1 MTRDELRFRAALS
14 RFGVGLMALAL
25 LPTFYPASRRHTW
38 VWIVYL
44 MLAVVQQVLIKKG
57 IGGRRVRA
65 LWSGLVDVGVLTFTV
80 HNLGSVVTPM
90 ASLYLFAGVA
100 NALVVDASVA
110 FALSLTGLFAYDA
123 VVWAEWARWIP
134 YAPDAP
140 LVAASGPPTIDQA
153 LMGTLFVTL
162 FVPAGTAIVAAL
174 VHAVERREAQ
184 LVTAN
189 LRLEELSQLDPL
201 TNLYNRRHLF
211 ARLEAELA
219 RVRRGRPLALVM
231 VDLDGF
237 KKVNDSQGH
246 LRGDVLLKEIA
257 TSIAATTR
265 TTDVA
270 GRYGGDEFVVVLPDT
285 DADQARAVA
294 ERVAQSVRD
303 AATKFDGQR
312 PVTASIGIAV
322 AEPADTVAALL
333 RRADE
338 NAYRAKQSGGN
349 RVVA

>member
-1 MTRDELRFRAALS
+1 MTRDDLRFRAALS

-38 VWIVYL
+38 VWVVYL

-57 IGGRRVRA
+57 IGGRRARA
-65 LWSGLVDVGVLTFTV
+65 LWSGLVDVTVLTFTV

-90 ASLYLFAGVA
+90 ASLYLFASVA
-100 NALVVDASVA
+100 NALVVDSTVA
-110 FALSLTGLFAYDA
+110 FALSLTGLVAYDA
-123 VVWAEWARWIP
+123 VVWSEWARWIP
-134 YAPDAP
+134 FAPDVP
-140 LVAASGPPTIDQA
+140 QVAAAGPPTIDQA
-153 LMGTLFVTL
+153 LMATLLVSL
-162 FVPAGTAIVAAL
+162 FVPAGTAIVSAL
-174 VHAVERREAQ
+174 VHAIERREAQ

-211 ARLEAELA
+211 ARLEGELA

-257 TSIAATTR
+257 TSVAATTR

-270 GRYGGDEFVVVLPDT
+270 GRYGGDEFVVILPDT
-285 DADQARAVA
+285 DAEQAVAVA

-303 AATKFDGQR
+303 AALRFDAAR

-322 AEPADTVAALL
+322 AEPSDTVAALL

-338 NAYRAKQSGGN
+338 NAYRAKQGGGD

>member
-38 VWIVYL
+38 VWVVYL

-57 IGGRRVRA
+57 IGGRRARA

-100 NALVVDASVA
+100 NALVVDATVA
-110 FALSLTGLFAYDA
+110 FALSVTGLVAYDA
-123 VVWAEWARWIP
+123 VVWAEWGRLLA

-140 LVAASGPPTIDQA
+140 QVGAFGRPTLDQA
-153 LMGTLFVTL
+153 LMATLFVTV

-174 VHAVERREAQ
+174 VRAIERREAL

-211 ARLEAELA
+211 ARLESELA

-231 VDLDGF
+231 VDLDRF
-237 KKVNDSQGH
+237 KKVNDTQGH

-257 TSIAATTR
+257 TSVASTTR

-270 GRYGGDEFVVVLPDT
+270 GRYGGDEFVVILPDT
-285 DADQARAVA
+285 DAEQARAVA

-303 AATKFDGQR
+303 AAVRFDEAR

-322 AEPADTVAALL
+322 AESSDTVAALL

-338 NAYRAKQSGGN
+338 NAYRAKEGGGD

>member
-25 LPTFYPASRRHTW
+25 LPTFYPASRPHTW
-38 VWIVYL
+38 VWVVYL

-57 IGGRRVRA
+57 IGGRRARA
-65 LWSGLVDVGVLTFTV
+65 LWSGLVDVTVLTYTV

-100 NALVVDASVA
+100 NALVVDATVA
-110 FALSLTGLFAYDA
+110 FALSIVGLVAYDA

-134 YAPDAP
+134 FAPDAP
-140 LVAASGPPTIDQA
+140 NMAALGPPTIDQA
-153 LMGTLFVTL
+153 LMATLFVTA

-174 VHAVERREAQ
+174 VRAIERREAQ

-257 TSIAATTR
+257 TSVAATTR

-285 DADQARAVA
+285 DSEQARAVA
-294 ERVAQSVRD
+294 ERVAQSVRE
-303 AATKFDGQR
+303 AATRFDEAR

-322 AEPADTVAALL
+322 AEPSDTVAALM

>member
-1 MTRDELRFRAALS
+1 
-14 RFGVGLMALAL
+14 
-25 LPTFYPASRRHTW
+25 
-38 VWIVYL
+38 
-44 MLAVVQQVLIKKG
+44 
-57 IGGRRVRA
+57 
-65 LWSGLVDVGVLTFTV
+65 
-80 HNLGSVVTPM
+80 M

-100 NALVVDASVA
+100 NALVVDSTVA

-134 YAPDAP
+134 FAPDAP
-140 LVAASGPPTIDQA
+140 QVASQGPPTIDQV
-153 LMGTLFVTL
+153 LMATLFISM

-174 VHAVERREAQ
+174 VRAVERREAQ

-257 TSIAATTR
+257 TSVAATTR

-270 GRYGGDEFVVVLPDT
+270 GRYGGDEFVVILPDT
-285 DADQARAVA
+285 DSEQARAVA
-294 ERVAQSVRD
+294 ERLAQSVRD
-303 AATKFDGQR
+303 AAMRFDAAR
-312 PVTASIGIAV
+312 PVTASVGIAV

-338 NAYRAKQSGGN
+338 NAYRAKESGGN